1 MSFAVTNTSNQQ
13 IINHI
18 FNSCSWGSVNH
29 YKVLSVLW
37 LNLGAPWHSHD
48 HTDTVKIEVT
58 KFVAE
63 QQVTR
68 K

>member
-1 MSFAVTNTSNQQ
+1 
-13 IINHI
+13 
-18 FNSCSWGSVNH
+18 VNH